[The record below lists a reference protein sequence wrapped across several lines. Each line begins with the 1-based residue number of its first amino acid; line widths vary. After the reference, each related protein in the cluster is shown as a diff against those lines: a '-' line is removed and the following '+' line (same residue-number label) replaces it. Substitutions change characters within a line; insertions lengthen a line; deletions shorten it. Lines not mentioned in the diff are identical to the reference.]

1 VLRGEA
7 SVSPLALPDASIRV
21 RDVLP

>member
-1 VLRGEA
+1 VLQGEA
-7 SVSPLALPDASIRV
+7 FVSPLALSGASIRV